1 MDNKELKL
9 EILRI
14 VVESG
19 SENQK
24 SNPLPICNEYYKWV
38 SKADENS
45 PKKSKT
51 MRKTSSTHLTDDK
64 ERLVV

>member
-1 MDNKELKL
+1 MAKEELRL

-14 VVESG
+14 VVENG

-24 SNPLPICNEYYKWV
+24 SNPLPICEEYYKWI
-38 SKADENS
+38 SKANESS

-51 MRKTSSTHLTDDK
+51 IRKNLTDNK
-64 ERLVV
+64 E

>member
-9 EILRI
+9 EVLRI

-24 SNPLPICNEYYKWV
+24 SNPLPICEEYYKWI
-38 SKADENS
+38 SMENESS
-45 PKKSKT
+45 PKKSKIT
-51 MRKTSSTHLTDDK
+51 RKINSSNLTDNK
-64 ERLVV
+64 E

>member
-1 MDNKELKL
+1 MDKEELKL

-24 SNPLPICNEYYKWV
+24 SNPLPICEEYYKWV
-38 SKADENS
+38 CKASESS

-51 MRKTSSTHLTDDK
+51 IRKNLTDKK
-64 ERLVV
+64 E

>member
-1 MDNKELKL
+1 MTKEELRL

-24 SNPLPICNEYYKWV
+24 SNPLPICEEYYTWV
-38 SKADENS
+38 CKANENS
-45 PKKSKT
+45 PNKSKT
-51 MRKTSSTHLTDDK
+51 TRKNLTDNK
-64 ERLVV
+64 E

>member
-1 MDNKELKL
+1 MDKEELRL

-14 VVESG
+14 VVENG

-24 SNPLPICNEYYKWV
+24 SNPLPICEEYYKWI
-38 SKADENS
+38 SKANESS

-51 MRKTSSTHLTDDK
+51 IRKNLNDNK
-64 ERLVV
+64 E

>member
-1 MDNKELKL
+1 MDKEELKL

-24 SNPLPICNEYYKWV
+24 SNPLPIC
-38 SKADENS
+38 
-45 PKKSKT
+45 
-51 MRKTSSTHLTDDK
+51 
-64 ERLVV
+64 

>member
-14 VVESG
+14 VVEAG

-24 SNPLPICNEYYKWV
+24 SNPLPICEEYYKWV
-38 SKADENS
+38 SMANESS
-45 PKKSKT
+45 PKKSKIT
-51 MRKTSSTHLTDDK
+51 RKNLTDNK
-64 ERLVV
+64 E

>member
-1 MDNKELKL
+1 MDKEELRL

-14 VVESG
+14 VVEAG

-24 SNPLPICNEYYKWV
+24 SNPLPICEEYYKWI
-38 SKADENS
+38 SKANESS

-51 MRKTSSTHLTDDK
+51 IRKNLTDNK
-64 ERLVV
+64 E

>member
-1 MDNKELKL
+1 MDNKELRL

-24 SNPLPICNEYYKWV
+24 SNPLPICEEYYTWICK
-38 SKADENS
+38 SNENLAY
-45 PKKSKT
+45 KNKT
-51 MRKTSSTHLTDDK
+51 IRKNLTDK
-64 ERLVV
+64 KG

>member
-1 MDNKELKL
+1 MDNKELRL

-24 SNPLPICNEYYKWV
+24 SNPLPICKEYYKWV
-38 SKADENS
+38 SMADENS
-45 PKKSKT
+45 PKKI
-51 MRKTSSTHLTDDK
+51 RKTSSANLTDNK
-64 ERLVV
+64 ESLVV